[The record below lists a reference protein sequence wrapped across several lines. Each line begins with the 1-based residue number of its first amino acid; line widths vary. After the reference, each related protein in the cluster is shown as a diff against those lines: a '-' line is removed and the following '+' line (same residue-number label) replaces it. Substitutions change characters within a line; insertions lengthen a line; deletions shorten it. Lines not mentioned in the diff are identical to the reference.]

1 MTLKNKDFILNTVI
15 EPIVNL
21 WFDEINYIKILQ
33 TEPKREVYL
42 TRCEMDIWRLLAE
55 EDYTVNSIIE
65 KLQDKHEKDVVLES
79 LGKLDEYMLI
89 SKKKNY
95 LWKNDD

>member
-55 EDYTVNSIIE
+55 EDHTINNIIE
-65 KLQDKHEKDVVLES
+65 RLQDKHEKDVVLEALS
-79 LGKLDEYMLI
+79 KLDEYMLI
-89 SKKKNY
+89 SEKKNY